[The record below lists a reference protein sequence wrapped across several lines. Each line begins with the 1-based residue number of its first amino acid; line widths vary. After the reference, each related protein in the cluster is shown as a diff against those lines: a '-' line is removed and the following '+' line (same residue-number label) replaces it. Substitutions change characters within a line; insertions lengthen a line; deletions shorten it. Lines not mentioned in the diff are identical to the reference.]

1 MLLDASGVVRC
12 GMSSPADLV
21 PTSIVAA
28 FLGATNRLLVA
39 YDRVRNAL
47 PHPRRSEYPAFRFD
61 ASPTYDDKGQRLFVV
76 TWYDENLRVR
86 EEQRVIFPK
95 VLELVFELLPISG
108 PEEREASE
116 AYRRYVAAL
125 FDARALA
132 DDEPDV
138 EGTEAK
144 LELMRAEISALRA
157 TVGALVRRLT
167 ISDETQNAPTDEDDA
182 SMLRD
187 AARWR

>member
-1 MLLDASGVVRC
+1 MT
-12 GMSSPADLV
+12 SPADLV
-21 PTSIVAA
+21 PTPIVAA
-28 FLGATNRLLVA
+28 FLNATNRMFDA
-39 YDRVRNAL
+39 YDRVRNTL
-47 PHPRRSEYPAFRFD
+47 PHPQRGDHPVFRF
-61 ASPTYDDKGQRLFVV
+61 ASPAYDDKGQRVFVAA
-76 TWYDENLRVR
+76 WYDENMRVR
-86 EEQRVIFPK
+86 EEQRVTFPK